1 MKGNIILFLMIG
13 VSTLVH
19 IRILRLFHY
28 QSRMTI
34 TWTEDGGTYPGL
46 EDFVK
51 GGKQQQHQQQQSSLP
66 NINISSINNGADEI
80 GDTNDIDLI
89 SVSPRPRRKWAYA
102 FLMAGVDA
110 KVPSYKGIF
119 YNILV
124 TAEILKE
131 SKADIV
137 VMVQMSRRSKAST
150 LTEEEESYLRA
161 MNVKIHYLDVPKEQ
175 NFYQIQFEKFRIL
188 NFFTEYSRVIYMD
201 GDVMPY
207 CNIDYMFELSE
218 PENESTKA
226 PLKENVVIAWSQ
238 EPSHGGF
245 FMLQPKKGD
254 FDLVQSIIHRR
265 EKEAAETGQLF
276 DRKRGWGHVITPPD
290 RVSAFCV
297 YRTRDGRFHNVS
309 FMI

>member
-1 MKGNIILFLMIG
+1 M
-13 VSTLVH
+13 
-19 IRILRLFHY
+19 
-28 QSRMTI
+28 
-34 TWTEDGGTYPGL
+34 
-46 EDFVK
+46 K
-51 GGKQQQHQQQQSSLP
+51 GGKYQQQSSHYHAR
-66 NINISSINNGADEI
+66 NNISSINNNVDNNKTHQI
-80 GDTNDIDLI
+80 NDNNLI

-137 VMVQMSRRSKAST
+137 VMVQMSIRSKAAT
-150 LTEEEESYLRA
+150 LTDEEESYLRA
-161 MNVKIHYLDVPKEQ
+161 MNVKIHYLEVPKEQ

-218 PENESTKA
+218 PQKESMKT

-245 FMLQPKKGD
+245 FMLQPQKGD

-265 EKEAAETGQLF
+265 EKEAAEGGQLF
-276 DRKRGWGHVITPPD
+276 DRERGWGHVITPPD
-290 RVSAFCV
+290 HVSAFSV
-297 YRTRDGRFHNVS
+297 
-309 FMI
+309 